1 MDLGEHKASEADKTW
16 IANFGDSIR
25 TMSIS
30 QPVWMSITARLFQGQ
45 VQACQP
51 NFDLHES
58 PFWWLIYD
66 VFLCF
71 CALLIL
77 YLCLFYCNWF
87 LVLNIFEI
95 WSSTC
100 CVLLLL
106 LFEVWR
112 WKPSHSRIASEPALA
127 GKKPTCWRQQRSSSF
142 TAMET
147 SFTRSTSAE
156 IDKNAIEGPHALT
169 VLHYILVTPDYSDDL
184 ARQRQNTHLN
194 TKVTSVVPS
203 VSKTP
208 KSETWF
214 MWRLGSRIQFTSI
227 YPRMLVGL
235 CLSWTILIIS

>member
-30 QPVWMSITARLFQGQ
+30 QPVCMSITARLFQGQ

-87 LVLNIFEI
+87 LVLHIFEI

-127 GKKPTCWRQQRSSSF
+127 GKNQPAEGNNVALVSPPWRQVLRDQQVL
-142 TAMET
+142 
-147 SFTRSTSAE
+147 RSTKMPSKDPTLWLCCIISLSPRTILMIWRGNDRTHIWTQKWRVWSPLFRKPRSLKRGSCE
-156 IDKNAIEGPHALT
+156 DLDPGFN
-169 VLHYILVTPDYSDDL
+169 LH
-184 ARQRQNTHLN
+184 
-194 TKVTSVVPS
+194 
-203 VSKTP
+203 
-208 KSETWF
+208 
-214 MWRLGSRIQFTSI
+214 QFTPECS
-227 YPRMLVGL
+227 
-235 CLSWTILIIS
+235 

>member
-1 MDLGEHKASEADKTW
+1 MSSYASVLCWFFIYVCSTVIDSWFW
-16 IANFGDSIR
+16 ISLKYEVRPVVSCCFCSSKFGDGSPATPASR
-25 TMSIS
+25 VN
-30 QPVWMSITARLFQGQ
+30 QP
-45 VQACQP
+45 
-51 NFDLHES
+51 
-58 PFWWLIYD
+58 
-66 VFLCF
+66 
-71 CALLIL
+71 
-77 YLCLFYCNWF
+77 
-87 LVLNIFEI
+87 
-95 WSSTC
+95 
-100 CVLLLL
+100 
-106 LFEVWR
+106 WR
-112 WKPSHSRIASEPALA
+112 E
-127 GKKPTCWRQQRSSSF
+127 KKPTCWRQQRSSSF